1 MRKKL
6 TRTTLQ
12 RHIKD
17 WTRKV
22 RRGAS
27 SVIVGVLIEASILH
41 VGMKEVSGIS
51 ETKKQRHNGCHV
63 HCCEGYETGEE
74 IKIVNIAGQGI

>member
-51 ETKKQRHNGCHV
+51 ETKKEDIMDVMSTAMRGTKHERKLRLC
-63 HCCEGYETGEE
+63 
-74 IKIVNIAGQGI
+74 I